1 MVCFCQMLSY
11 TGTAIVLASTTLY
24 ITAILL
30 SRIYIIM
37 LKYKQQKRMPKC
49 TSISCSTHHLFQCIL
64 ASARCMS
71 WSQLHTTLLVPS
83 WMVHGSQLN
92 LKKKSSGS
100 RYALHP
106 DLGFH
111 AFHSIYVYFFFLFT
125 PFWFEHLRQNNN
137 SPIAHLFVWFA
148 WQDKLPDVLWQDAL
162 YKCTLVA
169 HSGGN
174 QGIL

>member
-1 MVCFCQMLSY
+1 MVCFCQMFSY

-24 ITAILL
+24 ITAILSSL
-30 SRIYIIM
+30 IYIIM
-37 LKYKQQKRMPKC
+37 LKYKQQKSMPKC
-49 TSISCSTHHLFQCIL
+49 TSISCSSHHLFQCIL

-83 WMVHGSQLN
+83 WMVHASQLN
-92 LKKKSSGS
+92 FKKKFWVQVCS
-100 RYALHP
+100 
-106 DLGFH
+106 
-111 AFHSIYVYFFFLFT
+111 AFRPRIPHIPFYICLLFFLFT
-125 PFWFEHLRQNNN
+125 PFWFEHLWQNNN

-174 QGIL
+174 QGGL